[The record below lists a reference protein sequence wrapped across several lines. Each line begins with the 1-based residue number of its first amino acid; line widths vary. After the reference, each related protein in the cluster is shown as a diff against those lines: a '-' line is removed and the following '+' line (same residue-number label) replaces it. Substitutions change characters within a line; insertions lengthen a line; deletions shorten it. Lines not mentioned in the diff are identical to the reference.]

1 MANFFLDNKDLQYH
15 LTHPLMRK
23 IVELKERNFADK
35 DLYDYAP
42 QDFEDAMDSYRRVM
56 EITGEIC
63 GDVIA
68 PNAEEVDKEGPKVV
82 DDHVVYAAG
91 TSRNLK
97 AITDAGLGGLT
108 LPRKYEGL
116 NFPLVCFVMA
126 NEMVARADAGFENIW
141 GLQDCAETLN
151 EFASEEQKQKFLPMV
166 SRGATC
172 AMDLTEPDAGSDLG
186 AVMLKATWCE
196 ERKVWLLNGVKRFIT
211 NGDGDISLVLARTEE
226 GTTDARGL
234 SMLVYDKRDGGV
246 KVRRIE
252 NKLGIKGSPTCEL
265 VFNNAPAQ
273 LVGDRKMGLIKYVMS
288 LMNAAR
294 LGIGAQS
301 VGLCEAAYR
310 EALKYAHEREQ
321 FGKPIIQF
329 AAISEILSNMKAKLQ
344 GVRALLYET
353 TRFVEIYKQYTHISH
368 ERSLEPEER
377 AEMKAYNRLAD
388 GFTPLLKLFAS
399 EYCNQLTY
407 DAIQVHG
414 GSGFMKDYPVERL
427 YRDARITN
435 IYEGTSQLQV
445 VAAINHITKGT
456 YLEQI
461 KVYEQGTYRS
471 DLSEVCAKLVEMR
484 EAFEKAVEKVT
495 AIDKEV
501 SGYKDFHARRLVEMA
516 GHMAITYLLVRQ
528 ATESDEYY
536 DSARIYAKLAEAN
549 VKAAATY
556 IENSDGSDVDLFK
569 SIEA

>member
-1 MANFFLDNKDLQYH
+1 
-15 LTHPLMRK
+15 
-23 IVELKERNFADK
+23 
-35 DLYDYAP
+35 
-42 QDFEDAMDSYRRVM
+42 
-56 EITGEIC
+56 
-63 GDVIA
+63 
-68 PNAEEVDKEGPKVV
+68 
-82 DDHVVYAAG
+82 
-91 TSRNLK
+91 
-97 AITDAGLGGLT
+97 
-108 LPRKYEGL
+108 
-116 NFPLVCFVMA
+116 
-126 NEMVARADAGFENIW
+126 
-141 GLQDCAETLN
+141 
-151 EFASEEQKQKFLPMV
+151 
-166 SRGATC
+166 
-172 AMDLTEPDAGSDLG
+172 
-186 AVMLKATWCE
+186 
-196 ERKVWLLNGVKRFIT
+196 
-211 NGDGDISLVLARTEE
+211 
-226 GTTDARGL
+226 
-234 SMLVYDKRDGGV
+234 
-246 KVRRIE
+246 
-252 NKLGIKGSPTCEL
+252 
-265 VFNNAPAQ
+265 
-273 LVGDRKMGLIKYVMS
+273 
-288 LMNAAR
+288 
-294 LGIGAQS
+294 
-301 VGLCEAAYR
+301 
-310 EALKYAHEREQ
+310 
-321 FGKPIIQF
+321 
-329 AAISEILSNMKAKLQ
+329 MKAKLQ
-344 GVRALLYET
+344 GARALLYET